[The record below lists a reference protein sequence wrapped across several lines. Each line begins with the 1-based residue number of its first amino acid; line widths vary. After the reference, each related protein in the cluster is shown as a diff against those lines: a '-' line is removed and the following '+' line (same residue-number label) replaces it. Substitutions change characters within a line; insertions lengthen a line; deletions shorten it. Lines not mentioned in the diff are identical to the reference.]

1 MVKRTVFIASV
12 LTLSLAISVITAA
25 KAESMPFLLLGEKER
40 FNWSAG
46 TYLGAVQEKSAD
58 AKDTILEKA
67 REGLTSYYSSGKYRF
82 DLAPRWIPQ
91 SLLHLE
97 SENILSVEL
106 RGEVRRYTDFEV
118 LYRNRGNREKA
129 SIQLT
134 VKVEQQIPVV
144 SRRISRG
151 EVIKEE
157 DLQERWVS
165 LMRNKGDLMEDIN
178 AMKGKTLRRT
188 LLAGQPVRKSYVS
201 REYIIEAGDRVKLI
215 IEKQGIQV
223 QLVGEAREPGAKGD
237 KIRIYSEETRKKYK
251 GEVISPGVTKW
262 KNTL

>member
-1 MVKRTVFIASV
+1 MKRTVFIASV
-12 LTLSLAISVITAA
+12 LTLSLAVSMITAA
-25 KAESMPFLLLGEKER
+25 KAESMPFLLTGEAER
-40 FNWSAG
+40 FNGSAG
-46 TYLGAVQEKSAD
+46 IYPTEAHENRTD
-58 AKDTILEKA
+58 TKDIILEKA
-67 REGLTSYYSSGKYRF
+67 RERLTNYYSSGKYRF
-82 DLAPRWIPQ
+82 DIAPRWIPQ
-91 SLLHLE
+91 RLLNME
-97 SENILSVEL
+97 SEDILSVEL
-106 RGEVRRYTDFEV
+106 RGEVWRYTDFEV
-118 LYRNRGNREKA
+118 LYRSRGNREKA

-144 SRRISRG
+144 THRISRG
-151 EVIKEE
+151 EVIEEE
-157 DLQERWVS
+157 DLQDRWVS
-165 LMRNKGDLMEDIN
+165 LMRNKGDLVEDIN
-178 AMKGKTLRRT
+178 AMKGKILRRT
-188 LLAGQPVRKSYVS
+188 LLAGQPVRKSYIS

>member
-1 MVKRTVFIASV
+1 MNRTAFIASV
-12 LTLSLAISVITAA
+12 LTLSLAVTAA
-25 KAESMPFLLLGEKER
+25 KAEGGSLLGEAER
-40 FNWSAG
+40 LYWSDGLYPAEV
-46 TYLGAVQEKSAD
+46 ARKSTD

-67 REGLTSYYSSGKYRF
+67 KEGLTNYYSSGKYRF
-82 DLAPRWIPQ
+82 DIAPRWIPQ

-118 LYRNRGNREKA
+118 FYKNRGNREKA

-144 SRRISRG
+144 SSRISRG
-151 EVIKEE
+151 EIIEAE

-165 LMRNKGDLMEDIN
+165 LMRNKGDMMEDIN
-178 AMKGKTLRRT
+178 AIEGKILRRT

-237 KIRIYSEETRKKYK
+237 EIRIYSEETRKKYK